1 MKKQNQ
7 RKSNINIGDRKP
19 AQIFE
24 PLTKDQQMTYTTII
38 ENKLG
43 QLNKRQR
50 KFLVDDSELYPIREF
65 YGKLDPIEDI
75 GLHADINLTPDG
87 MIQSTIYIQRVYNM
101 NLYDPNE
108 KEKFYTDISKL
119 NEHD

>member
-1 MKKQNQ
+1 
-7 RKSNINIGDRKP
+7 
-19 AQIFE
+19 
-24 PLTKDQQMTYTTII
+24 MTYTTII

-87 MIQSTIYIQRVYNM
+87 MI
-101 NLYDPNE
+101 
-108 KEKFYTDISKL
+108 
-119 NEHD
+119 